1 MVSPQCPVQTLRAPA
16 IRLNPASILPWTAGP
31 DDRPLVTGPD
41 MKIAT
46 WNVNSIRQRE
56 AHVQRWLAAN
66 QPDVLLL
73 QEIKCEAAAFPAL
86 TFQALGYR
94 SEAVGQKAYNGV
106 AVLAR
111 VPFTVTHRA
120 LPGLPEDDA
129 QARYIEIVTDG
140 VTIAG
145 IYLPNGNSRGEDGF
159 AYKLA
164 WMDRLAERA
173 QALLD
178 ADTPLVITGDF
189 NVAPT
194 DADYAPGALSPT
206 DALVRPESRARFRR
220 LLWLGLTDAVRAI
233 HPHGAA
239 YTFWDYQA
247 GAWQRDLGLRIDHAL
262 LSPTLAE
269 RLVAA
274 APDKAERDRAQPS
287 DHVPVVVELH

>member
-1 MVSPQCPVQTLRAPA
+1 
-16 IRLNPASILPWTAGP
+16 
-31 DDRPLVTGPD
+31 

-56 AHVQRWLAAN
+56 GHVQRWLQAC
-66 QPDVLLL
+66 QPDILML

-86 TFQALGYR
+86 TFQALGYQ

-106 AVLAR
+106 AVLGR
-111 VPFTVTHRA
+111 IPFSVTHRA
-120 LPGLPEDDA
+120 LPGLPEGDA
-129 QARYIEIVTDG
+129 QARYLEIAAG
-140 VTIAG
+140 GITIAG
-145 IYLPNGNSRGEDGF
+145 IYLPTGTSRGDDGF
-159 AYKLA
+159 AYKLL
-164 WMDRLAERA
+164 WMDRLADRA
-173 QALLD
+173 AALLE

-194 DADYAPGALSPT
+194 DADYAPGALSAT

-220 LLWLGLTDAVRAI
+220 LLWLGLTDAVRGV
-233 HPHGAA
+233 HPHQTV

-262 LSPTLAE
+262 LSPDLAE
-269 RLVAA
+269 RLIAA
-274 APDKAERDRAQPS
+274 APDREERAQPQPS